1 MDLQKQNYS
10 LISFIIKG
18 VVILLSLLGFLGQYI
33 CFLLLHVCG
42 NGTFPKPLSSKEER
56 ECLIKAKSGDI
67 ESRNKLVEHNLR
79 LVAHII
85 KKYYSSRSDQDDLV
99 SIGTIGLIKAINTFD
114 INKNIKL
121 SSYASRCIE
130 NEILMYFR
138 NLKKTSQ
145 DISLNE
151 AIDMDK
157 DGNPLSLYDV
167 LSTDDNILD
176 NFNKKL
182 NLKKIYEY
190 IDSEL
195 DEREKQVITLRYGLN
210 GKEPVTQREVAD
222 ILGVSRSYIS
232 RIETKALKTLRRK
245 YERSNNL

>member
-1 MDLQKQNYS
+1 MFELFS
-10 LISFIIKG
+10 
-18 VVILLSLLGFLGQYI
+18 FLGQYI
-33 CFLLLHVCG
+33 CFFLLHVCG
-42 NGTFPKPLSSKEER
+42 NGSFPKPLSSKDEKKY
-56 ECLIKAKSGDI
+56 LLLASQGDI
-67 ESRNKLVEHNLR
+67 EARNILVEHNLR

-85 KKYYSSRSDQDDLV
+85 KKYYSNQNEQDDLV

-138 NLKKTSQ
+138 NLKKSSQ

-151 AIDMDK
+151 AIDTDK
-157 DGNPLSLYDV
+157 DGNPLSIIDV
-167 LSTDDNILD
+167 LSVDDNILD
-176 NFNKKL
+176 TLNNKL
-182 NLKKIYEY
+182 NKSKLNDY
-190 IDSEL
+190 INSEL
-195 DEREKQVITLRYGLN
+195 DKRERQVIILRYGLDN
-210 GKEPVTQREVAD
+210 NKPLTQREVAN

-245 YERSNNL
+245 YDKSSNL

>member
-1 MDLQKQNYS
+1 MFDLFS
-10 LISFIIKG
+10 
-18 VVILLSLLGFLGQYI
+18 FLGQYI
-33 CFLLLHVCG
+33 CFFLLHVCG
-42 NGTFPKPLSSKEER
+42 NGSFPKPLSSKEEKKY
-56 ECLIKAKSGDI
+56 LLLASQGDI
-67 ESRNKLVEHNLR
+67 EARNILVEHNLR

-85 KKYYSSRSDQDDLV
+85 KKYYSNQNDQDDLV

-138 NLKKTSQ
+138 NLKKSSQ

-151 AIDMDK
+151 AIDTDK
-157 DGNPLSLYDV
+157 DGNPLSIIDV
-167 LSTDDNILD
+167 LSVDDNILD
-176 NFNKKL
+176 TLNNKL
-182 NLKKIYEY
+182 NKNKLNDY
-190 IDSEL
+190 INSEL
-195 DEREKQVITLRYGLN
+195 DKRERQVIILRYGLDN
-210 GKEPVTQREVAD
+210 NKPLTQREVAN

-245 YERSNNL
+245 YDKSSNL

>member
-1 MDLQKQNYS
+1 M
-10 LISFIIKG
+10 
-18 VVILLSLLGFLGQYI
+18 LSVLGFLGQYI
-33 CFLLLHVCG
+33 CFLVLHVCG
-42 NGTFPKPLSSKEER
+42 NGSFPKPLSAKEER
-56 ECLIKAKSGDI
+56 ECLIKANDGDI
-67 ESRNKLVEHNLR
+67 EARNKLVEHNLR

-85 KKYYSSRSDQDDLV
+85 KKYYSSQSDQDDLV

-130 NEILMYFR
+130 NEILMHFR

-157 DGNPLSLYDV
+157 DGNSLSLFDV
-167 LSTDDNILD
+167 LSVDDDILD
-176 NFNKKL
+176 NINKKL

-195 DEREKQVITLRYGLN
+195 DSREKQVIILRYGLN
-210 GKEPVTQREVAD
+210 GEKPITQREVAE

-245 YERSNNL
+245 YERSSNL

>member
-1 MDLQKQNYS
+1 MFE
-10 LISFIIKG
+10 LIT
-18 VVILLSLLGFLGQYI
+18 FLGQYI
-33 CFLLLHVCG
+33 CFFLLHVCG
-42 NGTFPKPLSSKEER
+42 NGSFPKPLSTKEER
-56 ECLIKAKSGDI
+56 EYLEKFSKGDI
-67 ESRNKLVEHNLR
+67 DARNKLVEHNLR

-85 KKYYSSRSDQDDLV
+85 KKYYSSHSDQDDLV

-151 AIDMDK
+151 AIDTDK
-157 DGNPLSLYDV
+157 DGNPLSLLDV
-167 LSTDDNILD
+167 LSTDDNILESL
-176 NFNKKL
+176 NTKLNTKKL
-182 NLKKIYEY
+182 AEY
-190 IDSEL
+190 INSEL
-195 DEREKQVITLRYGLN
+195 NQREKKVIIMRYGLDGN
-210 GKEPVTQREVAD
+210 DPVTQREVAK

-232 RIETKALKTLRRK
+232 RIETKALKTLRKK
-245 YERSNNL
+245 YERTSNL